1 MYTASHPLQYDK
13 RNKGLE
19 IALPIS
25 IGNNCWIG
33 SNVSIMPGV
42 TIGNGCIIGVGAVVT
57 KNMPDNSLIAGIPAK
72 IIKQIKNE

>member
-25 IGNNCWIG
+25 IGNNCWIV